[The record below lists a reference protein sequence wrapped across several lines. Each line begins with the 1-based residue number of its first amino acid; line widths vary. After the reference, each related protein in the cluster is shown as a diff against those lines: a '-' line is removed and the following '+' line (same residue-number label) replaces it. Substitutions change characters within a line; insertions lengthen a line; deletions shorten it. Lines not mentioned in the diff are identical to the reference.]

1 MRNIIA
7 LAVIITGL
15 KSIKKIRK
23 LNIQLPYKIMP
34 SHYLALKR

>member
-1 MRNIIA
+1 MHNIIA
-7 LAVIITGL
+7 LVVIITGL
-15 KSIKKIRK
+15 KLTKKRK